1 MAPKKA
7 SNSKQPVS
15 EPETAQPSQ
24 DTGEGPS
31 QPQEPQPAKSPTPER
46 DPGPEPEDEERMLE
60 KQLAEASKQARLA
73 ALHEKIACEHQRRLE
88 TEARIQNYQ
97 NNTNKRPR
105 SGSHSEPAQGE
116 TSQPMDTTQDED
128 TNNQLDSSATA
139 RIHDDDNTSQSGND
153 DHNPQDTPVQE
164 SAHELAI
171 RPARI
176 QTSQP
181 IPKGSPPA
189 PPHPSEKFKGKDIRE
204 YTLWKGKIENIF
216 QQKPQ
221 YFVNDEIKISVGMS
235 WISDDLF
242 YNWNS
247 HRGEL
252 KHDPSWEE
260 FLDFCLREIA
270 NPDTISDDAHQ
281 KYTEARQK
289 TWQSVR
295 DFASYLKQWEDQ
307 FTEPYTDG
315 QRIIHLQTRILKEVR
330 SRADLYAESP
340 KTYNAYVVWLAKV
353 ESDMDDRKKAMESG
367 KPSQFSKSSH
377 PEKKPHM
384 RGFKPSH
391 PKSSS
396 NSNDKP
402 QSDDSRADKKP
413 RKDKSCFYCKKPG
426 HWINECRKKAMD
438 EEKANSSQPGQQSKN

>member
-1 MAPKKA
+1 MAPKKT
-7 SNSKQPVS
+7 SNSKQSAS
-15 EPETAQPSQ
+15 EPETTQPTQ
-24 DTGEGPS
+24 DTSEDP
-31 QPQEPQPAKSPTPER
+31 PQLLEPKSPNPEG
-46 DPGPEPEDEERMLE
+46 DPEVEPVDEEEILE
-60 KQLAEASKQARLA
+60 KQLAEASRQARLA
-73 ALHEKIACEHQRRLE
+73 ALREKIACEHQCRLE
-88 TEARIQNYQ
+88 AEARIQNYQ

-105 SGSHSEPAQGE
+105 SGSYSEPAQGE
-116 TSQPMDTTQDED
+116 TSRPTDTIQDRAMDNQP
-128 TNNQLDSSATA
+128 NSSTTA
-139 RIHDDDNTSQSGND
+139 RIPDNDNTSQSSND
-153 DHNPQDTPVQE
+153 NHTQNTPVPE
-164 SAHELAI
+164 SAHEYSTQ
-171 RPARI
+171 PARSK
-176 QTSQP
+176 TSQP

-221 YFVNDEIKISVGMS
+221 YFVNDGIKISVGKS

-242 YNWNS
+242 YNWDS
-247 HRGEL
+247 HRREL

-289 TWQSVR
+289 PWQSVR

-340 KTYNAYVVWLAKV
+340 RTYNAYVVWLAKV
-353 ESDMDDRKKAMESG
+353 ESDMDDRKRAMESG
-367 KPSQFSKSSH
+367 KPSQFSRSSH
-377 PEKKPHM
+377 PDKKPHM
-384 RGFKPSH
+384 RGFKSSH
-391 PKSSS
+391 PKGSS
-396 NSNDKP
+396 NNEKP
-402 QSDDSRADKKP
+402 QSDDSRADKKT

-426 HWINECRKKAMD
+426 HWINECCKKAAD
-438 EEKANSSQPGQQSKN
+438 EEKTNTSQPSQLSKN

>member
-1 MAPKKA
+1 MAPKKT
-7 SNSKQPVS
+7 SNSKQSAS
-15 EPETAQPSQ
+15 EPETTQP
-24 DTGEGPS
+24 T
-31 QPQEPQPAKSPTPER
+31 QETSEDPPQPEEPKSPNPEE
-46 DPGPEPEDEERMLE
+46 DPEVEPVDEEEMLE
-60 KQLAEASKQARLA
+60 KQLAEASRQARLA
-73 ALHEKIACEHQRRLE
+73 ALREKITREHQSRLE
-88 TEARIQNYQ
+88 AEARIRNYQ
-97 NNTNKRPR
+97 NNINKRPR
-105 SGSHSEPAQGE
+105 SGSYSEPAQGE
-116 TSQPMDTTQDED
+116 TSQPMDTTRDGTMD
-128 TNNQLDSSATA
+128 NQPNSPTCA
-139 RIHDDDNTSQSGND
+139 RIPDNDNTSQSSND
-153 DHNPQDTPVQE
+153 DHPQNASTPE
-164 SAHELAI
+164 SAHEYPI
-171 RPARI
+171 QPARI

-221 YFVNDEIKISVGMS
+221 YFVNDGIKISVGKS

-242 YNWNS
+242 YNWDS
-247 HRGEL
+247 HRREL

-289 TWQSVR
+289 PWQSVR

-307 FTEPYTDG
+307 FAEPYTDG

-340 KTYNAYVVWLAKV
+340 KTYNTYVVWLAKV
-353 ESDMDDRKKAMESG
+353 ESDMDDRKKAIESG

-377 PEKKPHM
+377 LDKKPHM
-384 RGFKPSH
+384 RGFKSSH
-391 PKSSS
+391 PKGPS
-396 NSNDKP
+396 NHDKL
-402 QSDDSRADKKP
+402 QGDDSRADKKP

-426 HWINECRKKAMD
+426 HWINECRKKAAD
-438 EEKANSSQPGQQSKN
+438 EEKTNTSQPSQLSKN